1 MVVQHLELVSRRG
14 PGVQSL
20 VGELRSHE
28 LCSLGKKKKKKKKTK
43 EGKNLPEANLPVKT
57 LDPRC

>member
-1 MVVQHLELVSRRG
+1 MVVQQLELGVSRQG

-28 LCSLGKKKKKKKKTK
+28 LCSLGKKKKEEEEEKKGK
-43 EGKNLPEANLPVKT
+43 EFARSKPTCK
-57 LDPRC
+57 DS

>member
-1 MVVQHLELVSRRG
+1 MVVQHLELGISRQG

-28 LCSLGKKKKKKKKTK
+28 SCSLGEKKNKKKGK
-43 EGKNLPEANLPVKT
+43 EFARSKPTCK
-57 LDPRC
+57 DS

>member
-1 MVVQHLELVSRRG
+1 MVVQHLELGISRQG

-28 LCSLGKKKKKKKKTK
+28 SCSLGEKKIRKK
-43 EGKNLPEANLPVKT
+43 GKNLPEANLPVKT
-57 LDPRC
+57 LNPLC

>member
-28 LCSLGKKKKKKKKTK
+28 LCSLGKKKKEEEDKRGK
-43 EGKNLPEANLPVKT
+43 EFARSKPTCK
-57 LDPRC
+57 DS

>member
-28 LCSLGKKKKKKKKTK
+28 LCSLGKKKKKEEEEDKRGK
-43 EGKNLPEANLPVKT
+43 ECARSKPTCK
-57 LDPRC
+57 DS

>member
-28 LCSLGKKKKKKKKTK
+28 LCSLGKKKKKEEEDKRGK
-43 EGKNLPEANLPVKT
+43 EFARSKPTCK
-57 LDPRC
+57 DS

>member
-1 MVVQHLELVSRRG
+1 MVVQQLELGVSRRG

-28 LCSLGKKKKKKKKTK
+28 LCSLGKKKKEEEEKKGK
-43 EGKNLPEANLPVKT
+43 EFARSKPTCK
-57 LDPRC
+57 DS